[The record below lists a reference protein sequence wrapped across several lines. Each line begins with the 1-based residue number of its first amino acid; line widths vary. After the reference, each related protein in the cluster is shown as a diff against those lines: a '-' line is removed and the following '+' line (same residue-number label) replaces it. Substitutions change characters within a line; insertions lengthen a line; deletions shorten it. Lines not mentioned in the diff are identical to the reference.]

1 MTCLYCFFRLIG
13 NGLIGIDLFGID
25 LIGIDLIGI
34 DLIGIE
40 MIRRIVARPAWCSQ
54 KQYLP
59 AGQVS

>member
-13 NGLIGIDLFGID
+13 NDLIGIDLFGIN
-25 LIGIDLIGI
+25 LFGINLF
-34 DLIGIE
+34 GIE